1 MFFPGARVSFV
12 YFAKIHRLKRLES
25 KRRLFTRCDANIA
38 IPWRDL
44 GPLSSG
50 SGFSMGRAFS
60 STTFRALL
68 STGYPM
74 F

>member
-25 KRRLFTRCDANIA
+25 KRMLFTRCDANIA

-44 GPLSSG
+44 GPLSSRVRVFPWG
-50 SGFSMGRAFS
+50 GLF
-60 STTFRALL
+60 LL
-68 STGYPM
+68 QPSELC
-74 F
+74 